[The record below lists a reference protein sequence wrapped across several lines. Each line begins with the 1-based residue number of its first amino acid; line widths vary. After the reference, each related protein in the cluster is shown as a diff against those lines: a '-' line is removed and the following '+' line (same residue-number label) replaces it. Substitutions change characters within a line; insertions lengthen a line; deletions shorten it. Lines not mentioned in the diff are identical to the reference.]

1 MSILARLRET
11 TAPAH
16 EKLDAGVEL
25 ERRLARHEDRIG
37 LVQAFHAFHSAS
49 EALLRRWLPA
59 GHDLDARSR
68 IASLEADLRAL
79 GAEPVAPSAT
89 TPADTSRALGWL
101 YVVEGSSLGGRVI
114 RRDLESRGVDVVG
127 LSFLD
132 PYGAQVGAR
141 WRETVAFLEGQ
152 SARPD
157 VDGQAVL
164 AGALDAFAY
173 ALQSLSPHD
182 RSPHD

>member
-89 TPADTSRALGWL
+89 TPADTCSCTIVQSRRRNRNDPSTL
-101 YVVEGSSLGGRVI
+101 SSDHSTVSPGG
-114 RRDLESRGVDVVG
+114 
-127 LSFLD
+127 
-132 PYGAQVGAR
+132 
-141 WRETVAFLEGQ
+141 
-152 SARPD
+152 
-157 VDGQAVL
+157 L
-164 AGALDAFAY
+164 ACIT
-173 ALQSLSPHD
+173 
-182 RSPHD
+182 

>member
-11 TAPAH
+11 TAQAH
-16 EKLDAGVEL
+16 ERLDAGVAL
-25 ERRLARHEDRIG
+25 DGRLPRRKDRVQ

-49 EALLRRWLPA
+49 EDLLRQWLPQ

-68 IASLEADLRAL
+68 IAALKADLLSLNA
-79 GAEPVAPSAT
+79 APIPPAPT
-89 TPADTSRALGWL
+89 PPADASRALGWL

-114 RRDLESRGVDVVG
+114 RRDLQSRGIDVVG

-132 PYGAQVGAR
+132 PYGAEVGAR

-152 SARPD
+152 AARPEID
-157 VDGQAVL
+157 EASIL

-173 ALQSLSPHD
+173 AFESLSAHD
-182 RSPHD
+182 